1 MSGKEQTTHELLL
14 EIVQRLAELQQT
26 VQDQG
31 EVLAEVKDKLDEVAG
46 EVEELGTLDW
56 DDVPQQ

>member
-31 EVLAEVKDKLDEVAG
+31 EILGEVKEKIDEVAA